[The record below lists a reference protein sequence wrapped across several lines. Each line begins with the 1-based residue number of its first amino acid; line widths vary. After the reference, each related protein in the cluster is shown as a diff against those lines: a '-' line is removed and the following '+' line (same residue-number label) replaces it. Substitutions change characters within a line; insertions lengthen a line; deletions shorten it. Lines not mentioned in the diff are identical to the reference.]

1 MLTFGHRSELCVQGL
16 SALMAHVVQL
26 RVHSVHIFIDTSKN
40 KKTTKKTL
48 FLKWSPSDQHLIYME
63 LSKELLR
70 KSGLKSG
77 HNNNNNEVFA
87 KTAPLT

>member
-1 MLTFGHRSELCVQGL
+1 
-16 SALMAHVVQL
+16 MAHVVQL
-26 RVHSVHIFIDTSKN
+26 RVHSAHIFIDTSKKKKKH
-40 KKTTKKTL
+40 KKT

-87 KTAPLT
+87 KTAPLI

>member
-1 MLTFGHRSELCVQGL
+1 
-16 SALMAHVVQL
+16 MAHVVQL
-26 RVHSVHIFIDTSKN
+26 RVHSAHIFIDTSKKHTQ
-40 KKTTKKTL
+40 KKT

-87 KTAPLT
+87 KTAPLI